1 MSPRTR
7 FGFATEFSISV
18 DSILRT
24 SCGKFFKGLWPEVLI
39 LRVLVLKVLV
49 LKVLVLKVLL

>member
-39 LRVLVLKVLV
+39 PKVLV
-49 LKVLVLKVLL
+49 